1 MKDLGHGANVDN
13 MAKKFGKNE
22 NDIIDF
28 SSNVNPHII
37 SDLGKYVLEGLE
49 KSRSYPD
56 INYTNLRNN
65 ISDYIK
71 VDSELIIPGNGA
83 TEIIYLLMKSI
94 KRRLAILNPTFSE
107 YGRGAKLNNL
117 EIIDFH
123 LKEENN
129 FSIDLDEIQKNMDKF
144 DSLFVCNPNN
154 PNGKVKD
161 LNELLDLMIENDKL
175 LIVDETF
182 MEFVYE
188 DLGYKKEQILHA
200 TVHLDEETPHLHCVV
215 VPLIKKFD
223 KRTNTER
230 YTISKKQYIKDK
242 NHLSEL
248 QDKYHT
254 RLVNKGYDLER
265 GIKGSD
271 TKHQKVKE
279 FKKTTRYY
287 EQKVNNLNCRLD
299 NAINNFED
307 KMQTT
312 KNIPF
317 DKKHIILEKETFD
330 SMNNIIKETKNIM
343 NFQPKMEQLFNEV
356 NTFTKSHKALE
367 KENNNLQKEI
377 KSLTTR
383 NQNLKKENN
392 NLKLYIESILNTTM
406 ILIQMMYTIYQK
418 EQQRKMNYLIIQM
431 YLIITEIIK
440 YIIRIKMMISV

>member
-144 DSLFVCNPNN
+144 DSLFVFNPNN

-182 MEFVYE
+182 MEFVGEEEKYSLINKIE
-188 DLGYKKEQILHA
+188 QTPNLFILKAVTKFFGMPGLRLGYGVTSNKQIINNIYEYKEPWTINSFAENLSNY
-200 TVHLDEETPHLHCVV
+200 LFKDKEYINGSKDYYINERKFMLEELRKISRLKVYDTDTNFV
-215 VPLIKKFD
+215 LIKLDDDEANSLKLELFEKYNILIRDASNFIGLD
-223 KRTNTER
+223 K
-230 YTISKKQYIKDK
+230 SYI
-242 NHLSEL
+242 
-248 QDKYHT
+248 
-254 RLVNKGYDLER
+254 RV
-265 GIKGSD
+265 
-271 TKHQKVKE
+271 
-279 FKKTTRYY
+279 
-287 EQKVNNLNCRLD
+287 
-299 NAINNFED
+299 AI
-307 KMQTT
+307 
-312 KNIPF
+312 
-317 DKKHIILEKETFD
+317 
-330 SMNNIIKETKNIM
+330 
-343 NFQPKMEQLFNEV
+343 
-356 NTFTKSHKALE
+356 KSHNDNKVL
-367 KENNNLQKEI
+367 
-377 KSLTTR
+377 
-383 NQNLKKENN
+383 
-392 NLKLYIESILNTTM
+392 IESLRKIL
-406 ILIQMMYTIYQK
+406 
-418 EQQRKMNYLIIQM
+418 
-431 YLIITEIIK
+431 
-440 YIIRIKMMISV
+440 V

>member
-13 MAKKFGKNE
+13 MAKQFGKNE

-182 MEFVYE
+182 MEFVGEEEKYSLINRIE
-188 DLGYKKEQILHA
+188 QTPNLFILKAVTKFFGMPGLRLGYGVTSNKQIIKNIYEYKEPWTINSFAENLSNY
-200 TVHLDEETPHLHCVV
+200 LFKDKEYIKSSKDYYINERKFMLEELRKISRLKVYDTDTNFV
-215 VPLIKKFD
+215 LIKLKDGEANSLKLELFEKYNILIRDASNFIGLD
-223 KRTNTER
+223 K
-230 YTISKKQYIKDK
+230 SYI
-242 NHLSEL
+242 
-248 QDKYHT
+248 
-254 RLVNKGYDLER
+254 RV
-265 GIKGSD
+265 
-271 TKHQKVKE
+271 
-279 FKKTTRYY
+279 
-287 EQKVNNLNCRLD
+287 
-299 NAINNFED
+299 AI
-307 KMQTT
+307 
-312 KNIPF
+312 
-317 DKKHIILEKETFD
+317 
-330 SMNNIIKETKNIM
+330 
-343 NFQPKMEQLFNEV
+343 
-356 NTFTKSHKALE
+356 KSHDDNKVL
-367 KENNNLQKEI
+367 
-377 KSLTTR
+377 
-383 NQNLKKENN
+383 
-392 NLKLYIESILNTTM
+392 IESL
-406 ILIQMMYTIYQK
+406 
-418 EQQRKMNYLIIQM
+418 RKTLG
-431 YLIITEIIK
+431 
-440 YIIRIKMMISV
+440 

>member
-1 MKDLGHGANVDN
+1 MNINYAIFRSEPIYTLQDLAQIGSHNKREKKAYNSNPNIKIELSKNNIDIVPLSEKYIKGFYNLTKEYKKEHDERMKTEREDRKRTFNQMLNKSKNVIADELIFTASHTFFDN
-13 MAKKFGKNE
+13 MSNEDIKNWA
-22 NDIIDF
+22 N
-28 SSNVNPHII
+28 
-37 SDLGKYVLEGLE
+37 
-49 KSRSYPD
+49 
-56 INYTNLRNN
+56 T
-65 ISDYIK
+65 
-71 VDSELIIPGNGA
+71 
-83 TEIIYLLMKSI
+83 
-94 KRRLAILNPTFSE
+94 
-107 YGRGAKLNNL
+107 
-117 EIIDFH
+117 
-123 LKEENN
+123 
-129 FSIDLDEIQKNMDKF
+129 
-144 DSLFVCNPNN
+144 C
-154 PNGKVKD
+154 
-161 LNELLDLMIENDKL
+161 
-175 LIVDETF
+175 

-254 RLVNKGYDLER
+254 RLVNKGYNLER

-377 KSLTTR
+377 KSITTR

-392 NLKLYIESILNTTM
+392 NLKLYIESILNTIKKFFRHLLKIGNENT
-406 ILIQMMYTIYQK
+406 K
-418 EQQRKMNYLIIQM
+418 EATTKEIKNY
-431 YLIITEIIK
+431 YDNNDFDTNDV
-440 YIIRIKMMISV
+440 YNISKGTTKEDELFDYSNVPYYYRNNKVHNKDKNDDFSLGL

>member
-182 MEFVYE
+182 MEFVGEEEKYSLINKIE
-188 DLGYKKEQILHA
+188 QTPNLFILKAVTKFFGMPGLRLGYGVTSNKQIIKNIYEYKEPWTINSFAENLSNY
-200 TVHLDEETPHLHCVV
+200 LFKDKEYIKSSKDYYINERKFMLEELRKISRLKVYDTDTNFV
-215 VPLIKKFD
+215 LIKLDDDEANSLKLELFEKYNILIRDASNFIGLD
-223 KRTNTER
+223 K
-230 YTISKKQYIKDK
+230 SYI
-242 NHLSEL
+242 
-248 QDKYHT
+248 
-254 RLVNKGYDLER
+254 RV
-265 GIKGSD
+265 
-271 TKHQKVKE
+271 
-279 FKKTTRYY
+279 
-287 EQKVNNLNCRLD
+287 
-299 NAINNFED
+299 AI
-307 KMQTT
+307 
-312 KNIPF
+312 
-317 DKKHIILEKETFD
+317 
-330 SMNNIIKETKNIM
+330 
-343 NFQPKMEQLFNEV
+343 
-356 NTFTKSHKALE
+356 KSHNDNKVL
-367 KENNNLQKEI
+367 
-377 KSLTTR
+377 
-383 NQNLKKENN
+383 
-392 NLKLYIESILNTTM
+392 IESLRKIL
-406 ILIQMMYTIYQK
+406 
-418 EQQRKMNYLIIQM
+418 
-431 YLIITEIIK
+431 
-440 YIIRIKMMISV
+440 V

>member
-182 MEFVYE
+182 MEFVGEEEKYSLIKQTPNLFILKAVTKFFGMPGLR
-188 DLGYKKEQILHA
+188 LGYGVTSNKQIINNIYEYKEPWTINSFAENLSNY
-200 TVHLDEETPHLHCVV
+200 LFKDKEYINGSKDYYINERKFMLEELRKISRLKVYDTDTNFV
-215 VPLIKKFD
+215 LIKLDDDEANSLKLELFEKYNILIRDASNFIGLD
-223 KRTNTER
+223 K
-230 YTISKKQYIKDK
+230 SYI
-242 NHLSEL
+242 
-248 QDKYHT
+248 
-254 RLVNKGYDLER
+254 RV
-265 GIKGSD
+265 
-271 TKHQKVKE
+271 
-279 FKKTTRYY
+279 
-287 EQKVNNLNCRLD
+287 
-299 NAINNFED
+299 AI
-307 KMQTT
+307 
-312 KNIPF
+312 
-317 DKKHIILEKETFD
+317 
-330 SMNNIIKETKNIM
+330 
-343 NFQPKMEQLFNEV
+343 
-356 NTFTKSHKALE
+356 KSHNDNKVL
-367 KENNNLQKEI
+367 
-377 KSLTTR
+377 
-383 NQNLKKENN
+383 
-392 NLKLYIESILNTTM
+392 IESLRKIL
-406 ILIQMMYTIYQK
+406 
-418 EQQRKMNYLIIQM
+418 
-431 YLIITEIIK
+431 
-440 YIIRIKMMISV
+440 V

>member
-37 SDLGKYVLEGLE
+37 SVLGKYVLEGLE

-182 MEFVYE
+182 MEFVGEEEKYSLINKIE
-188 DLGYKKEQILHA
+188 QTPNLFILKAVTKFFGMPGLRLGYGVTSNKQIINNIYEYKEPWTINSFAENLSNY
-200 TVHLDEETPHLHCVV
+200 LFKDKEYINGSKDYYINERKFMLEELRKISRLKVYDTDTNFV
-215 VPLIKKFD
+215 LIKLDDDEANSLKLELFEKYNILIRDASNFIGLD
-223 KRTNTER
+223 K
-230 YTISKKQYIKDK
+230 SYI
-242 NHLSEL
+242 
-248 QDKYHT
+248 
-254 RLVNKGYDLER
+254 RV
-265 GIKGSD
+265 
-271 TKHQKVKE
+271 
-279 FKKTTRYY
+279 
-287 EQKVNNLNCRLD
+287 
-299 NAINNFED
+299 AI
-307 KMQTT
+307 
-312 KNIPF
+312 
-317 DKKHIILEKETFD
+317 
-330 SMNNIIKETKNIM
+330 
-343 NFQPKMEQLFNEV
+343 
-356 NTFTKSHKALE
+356 KSHNDNKVL
-367 KENNNLQKEI
+367 
-377 KSLTTR
+377 
-383 NQNLKKENN
+383 
-392 NLKLYIESILNTTM
+392 IESLRKIL
-406 ILIQMMYTIYQK
+406 
-418 EQQRKMNYLIIQM
+418 
-431 YLIITEIIK
+431 
-440 YIIRIKMMISV
+440 V

>member
-1 MKDLGHGANVDN
+1 MNINYAIFRSEPIYTLQDLAQIGSHNKREKKAYNSNPNIKIELSKNNIDIVPLSEKYIKGFYNLTKEYKKEHDERMKTEREDRKRTFNQMLNKSKNVIADELIFTASHTFFDN
-13 MAKKFGKNE
+13 MSNADIKNWA
-22 NDIIDF
+22 N
-28 SSNVNPHII
+28 
-37 SDLGKYVLEGLE
+37 
-49 KSRSYPD
+49 
-56 INYTNLRNN
+56 T
-65 ISDYIK
+65 
-71 VDSELIIPGNGA
+71 
-83 TEIIYLLMKSI
+83 
-94 KRRLAILNPTFSE
+94 
-107 YGRGAKLNNL
+107 
-117 EIIDFH
+117 
-123 LKEENN
+123 
-129 FSIDLDEIQKNMDKF
+129 
-144 DSLFVCNPNN
+144 C
-154 PNGKVKD
+154 
-161 LNELLDLMIENDKL
+161 
-175 LIVDETF
+175 

-254 RLVNKGYDLER
+254 RLVSKGYDLER

-392 NLKLYIESILNTTM
+392 NLKLYIESILNTIKKFFRHLLKIGNENT
-406 ILIQMMYTIYQK
+406 K
-418 EQQRKMNYLIIQM
+418 EATTKEIKNY
-431 YLIITEIIK
+431 YDNNYFDTNDV
-440 YIIRIKMMISV
+440 YNISKGTTKEDELFDYSNVPYYYRNNKVHNKDKNDDFSLGL

>member
-22 NDIIDF
+22 NAIIDF
-28 SSNVNPHII
+28 SSNVNSHII

-182 MEFVYE
+182 MEFVGEEEKYSLINKIE
-188 DLGYKKEQILHA
+188 QTPNLFILKAVTKFFGMPGLRLGYGVTSNKQIINNIYEYKEPWTINSFAENLSNY
-200 TVHLDEETPHLHCVV
+200 LFKDKEYINGSKDYYINERKFMLEELRKISRLKVYDTDTNFV
-215 VPLIKKFD
+215 LIKLDDDEANSLKLELFEKYNILIRDASNFIGLD
-223 KRTNTER
+223 K
-230 YTISKKQYIKDK
+230 SYI
-242 NHLSEL
+242 
-248 QDKYHT
+248 
-254 RLVNKGYDLER
+254 RV
-265 GIKGSD
+265 
-271 TKHQKVKE
+271 
-279 FKKTTRYY
+279 
-287 EQKVNNLNCRLD
+287 
-299 NAINNFED
+299 AI
-307 KMQTT
+307 
-312 KNIPF
+312 
-317 DKKHIILEKETFD
+317 
-330 SMNNIIKETKNIM
+330 
-343 NFQPKMEQLFNEV
+343 
-356 NTFTKSHKALE
+356 KSHNDNKVL
-367 KENNNLQKEI
+367 
-377 KSLTTR
+377 
-383 NQNLKKENN
+383 
-392 NLKLYIESILNTTM
+392 IESLRKIL
-406 ILIQMMYTIYQK
+406 
-418 EQQRKMNYLIIQM
+418 
-431 YLIITEIIK
+431 
-440 YIIRIKMMISV
+440 V

>member
-1 MKDLGHGANVDN
+1 MNINYAIFRSEPIYTLQDLAQIGSHNKREKKAYNSNPNIKIELSKNNIDIVPLSEKYIKGFYNLTKEYKKEHDERMKTEREDRKRTFNQMLNKSKNVIADELIFTASHTFFDN
-13 MAKKFGKNE
+13 MSNEDIKNWA
-22 NDIIDF
+22 N
-28 SSNVNPHII
+28 
-37 SDLGKYVLEGLE
+37 
-49 KSRSYPD
+49 
-56 INYTNLRNN
+56 T
-65 ISDYIK
+65 
-71 VDSELIIPGNGA
+71 
-83 TEIIYLLMKSI
+83 
-94 KRRLAILNPTFSE
+94 
-107 YGRGAKLNNL
+107 
-117 EIIDFH
+117 
-123 LKEENN
+123 
-129 FSIDLDEIQKNMDKF
+129 
-144 DSLFVCNPNN
+144 C
-154 PNGKVKD
+154 
-161 LNELLDLMIENDKL
+161 
-175 LIVDETF
+175 

-254 RLVNKGYDLER
+254 RLVNKGYNLER

-287 EQKVNNLNCRLD
+287 EQKVHNLNCRLD

-367 KENNNLQKEI
+367 KENNNLQKGI

-392 NLKLYIESILNTTM
+392 NLKLYIESILNTIKKFFRHLLKIGNENT
-406 ILIQMMYTIYQK
+406 K
-418 EQQRKMNYLIIQM
+418 EATTKEIKNY
-431 YLIITEIIK
+431 YDNNDFDTNDV
-440 YIIRIKMMISV
+440 YNISKGTTKEDELFDYSNVPYYYRNNKVHNKDKNDDFSLGL

>member
-1 MKDLGHGANVDN
+1 MNINYAIFRSEPIYTLQDLAQIGSHNKREKKAYNSNPNIKIELSKNNIDIVPLSEKYIKGFYNLTKEYKKEHDERMKTEREDRKRTFNQMLNKSKNVIADELIFTASHTFFDN
-13 MAKKFGKNE
+13 MSNEDIKNWA
-22 NDIIDF
+22 N
-28 SSNVNPHII
+28 
-37 SDLGKYVLEGLE
+37 
-49 KSRSYPD
+49 
-56 INYTNLRNN
+56 T
-65 ISDYIK
+65 
-71 VDSELIIPGNGA
+71 
-83 TEIIYLLMKSI
+83 
-94 KRRLAILNPTFSE
+94 
-107 YGRGAKLNNL
+107 
-117 EIIDFH
+117 
-123 LKEENN
+123 
-129 FSIDLDEIQKNMDKF
+129 
-144 DSLFVCNPNN
+144 C
-154 PNGKVKD
+154 
-161 LNELLDLMIENDKL
+161 
-175 LIVDETF
+175 

-299 NAINNFED
+299 NAINNFEN

-343 NFQPKMEQLFNEV
+343 NFQPKIEQLFNEV

-392 NLKLYIESILNTTM
+392 NLKLYIESILNTIKKFFRHLLKIGNENT
-406 ILIQMMYTIYQK
+406 K
-418 EQQRKMNYLIIQM
+418 EATTKEIKNY
-431 YLIITEIIK
+431 YDNNDFDTNDV
-440 YIIRIKMMISV
+440 YNISKGTTKEDELFDYSNVPYYYRNNKVHNKDKNDDFSLGL

>member
-1 MKDLGHGANVDN
+1 MNINYAIFRSEPIYTLQDLAQIGSHNKREKKAYNSNPNIKIELSKNNIDIVPLSEKYIKGFYNLTKEYKKEHDERMKTEREDRKRTFNQMLNKSKNVIADELIFTASHTFFDN
-13 MAKKFGKNE
+13 MSNANIKNWA
-22 NDIIDF
+22 N
-28 SSNVNPHII
+28 
-37 SDLGKYVLEGLE
+37 
-49 KSRSYPD
+49 
-56 INYTNLRNN
+56 T
-65 ISDYIK
+65 
-71 VDSELIIPGNGA
+71 
-83 TEIIYLLMKSI
+83 
-94 KRRLAILNPTFSE
+94 
-107 YGRGAKLNNL
+107 
-117 EIIDFH
+117 
-123 LKEENN
+123 
-129 FSIDLDEIQKNMDKF
+129 
-144 DSLFVCNPNN
+144 C
-154 PNGKVKD
+154 
-161 LNELLDLMIENDKL
+161 
-175 LIVDETF
+175 

-200 TVHLDEETPHLHCVV
+200 IVHLDEETPHLHCVV
-215 VPLIKKFD
+215 IPLIKKFD

-265 GIKGSD
+265 GIKGRD

-299 NAINNFED
+299 NAINNFEN

-392 NLKLYIESILNTTM
+392 NLKLYIESILNTIKKFFRHLLKIGNENT
-406 ILIQMMYTIYQK
+406 K
-418 EQQRKMNYLIIQM
+418 EATTKEIKNY
-431 YLIITEIIK
+431 YDNDDFDTNDV
-440 YIIRIKMMISV
+440 YNISKGTTKEDELFDYSNVPYYYRNDKAHNKNKNDDFSLGL

>member
-1 MKDLGHGANVDN
+1 MNINYAIFRSEPIYTLQDLSQIGSHNKREKKAYNSNPNIKIELSKNNIDIVPLSEKYIKGFYNLTKEYKKEHDERMKTEREDRKRTFNQMLNKSKNVIADELIFTASHTFFDN
-13 MAKKFGKNE
+13 MSNEDIKNWA
-22 NDIIDF
+22 N
-28 SSNVNPHII
+28 
-37 SDLGKYVLEGLE
+37 
-49 KSRSYPD
+49 
-56 INYTNLRNN
+56 T
-65 ISDYIK
+65 
-71 VDSELIIPGNGA
+71 
-83 TEIIYLLMKSI
+83 
-94 KRRLAILNPTFSE
+94 
-107 YGRGAKLNNL
+107 
-117 EIIDFH
+117 
-123 LKEENN
+123 
-129 FSIDLDEIQKNMDKF
+129 
-144 DSLFVCNPNN
+144 C
-154 PNGKVKD
+154 
-161 LNELLDLMIENDKL
+161 
-175 LIVDETF
+175 

-392 NLKLYIESILNTTM
+392 NLKLYIESILNTIKKFFRHLLKIGNENT
-406 ILIQMMYTIYQK
+406 K
-418 EQQRKMNYLIIQM
+418 EATTKEIKNY
-431 YLIITEIIK
+431 YDNNDFDTNDV
-440 YIIRIKMMISV
+440 YSISKGTTKEDELFDYSNVPYYYRNNKVHNKDKNDDFSLGL

>member
-1 MKDLGHGANVDN
+1 MNINYAIFRSEPIYTLQDLAQIGSHNKREKKAYNSNPNIKIELSKNNIDIVPLSEKYIKGFYNLTKEYKKEHDERMKTEREDRKRTFNQMLNKSKNVIADELIFTASHTFFDN
-13 MAKKFGKNE
+13 MSNEDIKNWA
-22 NDIIDF
+22 N
-28 SSNVNPHII
+28 
-37 SDLGKYVLEGLE
+37 
-49 KSRSYPD
+49 
-56 INYTNLRNN
+56 T
-65 ISDYIK
+65 
-71 VDSELIIPGNGA
+71 
-83 TEIIYLLMKSI
+83 
-94 KRRLAILNPTFSE
+94 
-107 YGRGAKLNNL
+107 
-117 EIIDFH
+117 
-123 LKEENN
+123 
-129 FSIDLDEIQKNMDKF
+129 
-144 DSLFVCNPNN
+144 C
-154 PNGKVKD
+154 
-161 LNELLDLMIENDKL
+161 
-175 LIVDETF
+175 

-299 NAINNFED
+299 NAINNFEN

-392 NLKLYIESILNTTM
+392 NLKLYIESILNTIKKFFRHLLKIGNENT
-406 ILIQMMYTIYQK
+406 K
-418 EQQRKMNYLIIQM
+418 EATTKEIKNY
-431 YLIITEIIK
+431 YDNNDFDTNDV
-440 YIIRIKMMISV
+440 YNISKGTTKEDELFDYSNVPYYYRNNKVHNKDKNDDFSLGL

>member
-1 MKDLGHGANVDN
+1 MNINYAIFRSEPIYTLQDLAQIGSHNKREKKAYNSNPNIKIELSKNNIDIVPLSEKYIKGFYNLTKEYKKEHDERMKTEREDRKRTFNQMLNKSKNVIADELIFTASHTFFDN
-13 MAKKFGKNE
+13 MSNEDIKNWA
-22 NDIIDF
+22 N
-28 SSNVNPHII
+28 
-37 SDLGKYVLEGLE
+37 
-49 KSRSYPD
+49 
-56 INYTNLRNN
+56 T
-65 ISDYIK
+65 
-71 VDSELIIPGNGA
+71 
-83 TEIIYLLMKSI
+83 
-94 KRRLAILNPTFSE
+94 
-107 YGRGAKLNNL
+107 
-117 EIIDFH
+117 
-123 LKEENN
+123 
-129 FSIDLDEIQKNMDKF
+129 
-144 DSLFVCNPNN
+144 C
-154 PNGKVKD
+154 
-161 LNELLDLMIENDKL
+161 
-175 LIVDETF
+175 

-343 NFQPKMEQLFNEV
+343 NFQPKIEQLFNEV

-392 NLKLYIESILNTTM
+392 NLKLYIESILNTIKKFFRHLLKIGNENT
-406 ILIQMMYTIYQK
+406 K
-418 EQQRKMNYLIIQM
+418 EATTKEIKNY
-431 YLIITEIIK
+431 YDNNDFDTNDV
-440 YIIRIKMMISV
+440 YNISKGTTKEDELFDYSNVPYYYRNNKVHNKDKNDDFSLGL

>member
-144 DSLFVCNPNN
+144 DSLFICNPNN

-182 MEFVYE
+182 MEFVGEEEKYSLINKIE
-188 DLGYKKEQILHA
+188 QTSNLFILKAVTKFFGMPGLRLGYGVTSNKQIIKNIYEYKEPWTINSFAENLSNYLFKDKEYINGSKDYYINERKFIL
-200 TVHLDEETPHLHCVV
+200 EELRKISRLKVYDTDTNFV
-215 VPLIKKFD
+215 LIKLDDDEANSLKLELFEKYNILIRDASNFIGLD
-223 KRTNTER
+223 K
-230 YTISKKQYIKDK
+230 SYI
-242 NHLSEL
+242 
-248 QDKYHT
+248 
-254 RLVNKGYDLER
+254 RV
-265 GIKGSD
+265 
-271 TKHQKVKE
+271 
-279 FKKTTRYY
+279 
-287 EQKVNNLNCRLD
+287 
-299 NAINNFED
+299 AI
-307 KMQTT
+307 
-312 KNIPF
+312 
-317 DKKHIILEKETFD
+317 
-330 SMNNIIKETKNIM
+330 
-343 NFQPKMEQLFNEV
+343 
-356 NTFTKSHKALE
+356 KSHNDNKVL
-367 KENNNLQKEI
+367 
-377 KSLTTR
+377 
-383 NQNLKKENN
+383 
-392 NLKLYIESILNTTM
+392 IESLRKIL
-406 ILIQMMYTIYQK
+406 
-418 EQQRKMNYLIIQM
+418 
-431 YLIITEIIK
+431 
-440 YIIRIKMMISV
+440 V

>member
-1 MKDLGHGANVDN
+1 MNINYAIFRSEPIYTLQDLAQIGSHNKREKKAYNSNLNIKIELSKNNIDIVPLSEKYIKGFYNLTKEYKKEHDERMKTEREDRKRTFNQMLNKSKNVIADELIFTASHTFFDN
-13 MAKKFGKNE
+13 MSNADIKNWA
-22 NDIIDF
+22 N
-28 SSNVNPHII
+28 
-37 SDLGKYVLEGLE
+37 
-49 KSRSYPD
+49 
-56 INYTNLRNN
+56 T
-65 ISDYIK
+65 
-71 VDSELIIPGNGA
+71 
-83 TEIIYLLMKSI
+83 
-94 KRRLAILNPTFSE
+94 
-107 YGRGAKLNNL
+107 
-117 EIIDFH
+117 
-123 LKEENN
+123 
-129 FSIDLDEIQKNMDKF
+129 
-144 DSLFVCNPNN
+144 C
-154 PNGKVKD
+154 
-161 LNELLDLMIENDKL
+161 
-175 LIVDETF
+175 

-200 TVHLDEETPHLHCVV
+200 IVHLDEETPHLHCVV
-215 VPLIKKFD
+215 IPLIKKFD

-299 NAINNFED
+299 NAINNFEN

-392 NLKLYIESILNTTM
+392 NLKLYIESILNTIKKFFRHLLKIGNENT
-406 ILIQMMYTIYQK
+406 K
-418 EQQRKMNYLIIQM
+418 EATTKEIKNY
-431 YLIITEIIK
+431 YDNDDFDTNDV
-440 YIIRIKMMISV
+440 YNISKGTTKEDELFDYSNIPYYYRNDKAHNKNKNDDFSLGL

>member
-1 MKDLGHGANVDN
+1 MNINYAIFRSEPIYTLQDLAQIGSHNKREKKAYNSNPNIKIELSKNNIDIVPLSEKYIKGFYNLTKEYKKEHDERMKTEREDRKRTFNQMLNKSKNVIADELIFTASHTFFDN
-13 MAKKFGKNE
+13 MSNADIKNWA
-22 NDIIDF
+22 N
-28 SSNVNPHII
+28 
-37 SDLGKYVLEGLE
+37 
-49 KSRSYPD
+49 
-56 INYTNLRNN
+56 T
-65 ISDYIK
+65 
-71 VDSELIIPGNGA
+71 
-83 TEIIYLLMKSI
+83 
-94 KRRLAILNPTFSE
+94 
-107 YGRGAKLNNL
+107 
-117 EIIDFH
+117 
-123 LKEENN
+123 
-129 FSIDLDEIQKNMDKF
+129 
-144 DSLFVCNPNN
+144 C
-154 PNGKVKD
+154 
-161 LNELLDLMIENDKL
+161 
-175 LIVDETF
+175 

-200 TVHLDEETPHLHCVV
+200 IVHLDEETPHLHCVV
-215 VPLIKKFD
+215 IPLIKKFD

-299 NAINNFED
+299 NAINNFEN

-392 NLKLYIESILNTTM
+392 NLKLYIESILNTIKKFFRHLLKIGNENT
-406 ILIQMMYTIYQK
+406 K
-418 EQQRKMNYLIIQM
+418 EATTKEIKNY
-431 YLIITEIIK
+431 YDNDDFDTNDV
-440 YIIRIKMMISV
+440 YNISKGTTKEDELFDYSNVPYYYRNDKAHNKNKNDDFSLGL

>member
-13 MAKKFGKNE
+13 MAKQFGKNE

-65 ISDYIK
+65 ISKYIN

-94 KRRLAILNPTFSE
+94 NKRIAILNPTFSE

-117 EIIDFH
+117 EVIDFH

-182 MEFVYE
+182 MEFVGEEEKYTLINRINE
-188 DLGYKKEQILHA
+188 TDKLFILKAVTKFFGMPGLRLGYGVTSNEQIIRNIYEYKEPWTINSFAENLSNY
-200 TVHLDEETPHLHCVV
+200 LF
-215 VPLIKKFD
+215 KD
-223 KRTNTER
+223 KE
-230 YTISKKQYIKDK
+230 YIHSSKKYYIGERKFMLQELRNIQKLKVYDTDTNFILMKLKDGESNWLK
-242 NHLSEL
+242 LEL
-248 QDKYHT
+248 FKRYDILI
-254 RLVNKGYDLER
+254 RDASNFIGLNKGYFR
-265 GIKGSD
+265 VAIKG
-271 TKHQKVKE
+271 HE
-279 FKKTTRYY
+279 
-287 EQKVNNLNCRLD
+287 D
-299 NAINNFED
+299 N
-307 KMQTT
+307 
-312 KNIPF
+312 
-317 DKKHIILEKETFD
+317 
-330 SMNNIIKETKNIM
+330 
-343 NFQPKMEQLFNEV
+343 
-356 NTFTKSHKALE
+356 KALIKAL
-367 KENNNLQKEI
+367 KEVLE
-377 KSLTTR
+377 
-383 NQNLKKENN
+383 
-392 NLKLYIESILNTTM
+392 
-406 ILIQMMYTIYQK
+406 
-418 EQQRKMNYLIIQM
+418 
-431 YLIITEIIK
+431 
-440 YIIRIKMMISV
+440 

>member
-1 MKDLGHGANVDN
+1 MNINYAIFRSEPIYTLQDLAQIGSHNKREKKAYNSNPNIKIELSKNNIDIVPLSEKYIKGFYNLTKEYKKEHDERMKTEREDRKRTFNQMLNKSKNVIADELIFTASHTFFDN
-13 MAKKFGKNE
+13 MSNADIKNWA
-22 NDIIDF
+22 N
-28 SSNVNPHII
+28 
-37 SDLGKYVLEGLE
+37 
-49 KSRSYPD
+49 
-56 INYTNLRNN
+56 T
-65 ISDYIK
+65 
-71 VDSELIIPGNGA
+71 
-83 TEIIYLLMKSI
+83 
-94 KRRLAILNPTFSE
+94 
-107 YGRGAKLNNL
+107 
-117 EIIDFH
+117 
-123 LKEENN
+123 
-129 FSIDLDEIQKNMDKF
+129 
-144 DSLFVCNPNN
+144 C
-154 PNGKVKD
+154 
-161 LNELLDLMIENDKL
+161 
-175 LIVDETF
+175 

-200 TVHLDEETPHLHCVV
+200 IVHLDEETPHLHCIVI
-215 VPLIKKFD
+215 PLIKKFD

-299 NAINNFED
+299 NAINNFEN

-317 DKKHIILEKETFD
+317 DKKHIILEKDTFD

-392 NLKLYIESILNTTM
+392 NLKLYIESILNTIKKFFRHLLKIGNENT
-406 ILIQMMYTIYQK
+406 K
-418 EQQRKMNYLIIQM
+418 EATTKEIKNY
-431 YLIITEIIK
+431 YDNNDFDTNDV
-440 YIIRIKMMISV
+440 YNISKGTTKEDELFDYSNVPYYYRNNKVHNKDKNDDFSLGL

>member
-1 MKDLGHGANVDN
+1 MNINYAIFRSEPIYTLQDLAQIGSHNKREKKAYNSNPNIKIELSKNNIDIVPLSEKYIKGFYNLTKEYKKEHDERMKTEREDRKRTFNQMLNKSKNVIADELIFTASHTFFDN
-13 MAKKFGKNE
+13 MSNADIKNWA
-22 NDIIDF
+22 N
-28 SSNVNPHII
+28 
-37 SDLGKYVLEGLE
+37 
-49 KSRSYPD
+49 
-56 INYTNLRNN
+56 T
-65 ISDYIK
+65 
-71 VDSELIIPGNGA
+71 
-83 TEIIYLLMKSI
+83 
-94 KRRLAILNPTFSE
+94 
-107 YGRGAKLNNL
+107 
-117 EIIDFH
+117 
-123 LKEENN
+123 
-129 FSIDLDEIQKNMDKF
+129 
-144 DSLFVCNPNN
+144 C
-154 PNGKVKD
+154 
-161 LNELLDLMIENDKL
+161 
-175 LIVDETF
+175 

-200 TVHLDEETPHLHCVV
+200 IVHLDEETPHLHCVV
-215 VPLIKKFD
+215 IPLIKKFD

-299 NAINNFED
+299 NAINNFEN

-392 NLKLYIESILNTTM
+392 NLKLYIESILNTIKKFFRHLLKIGNENT
-406 ILIQMMYTIYQK
+406 K
-418 EQQRKMNYLIIQM
+418 EATTKEIKNY
-431 YLIITEIIK
+431 YDNNDFDTNDV
-440 YIIRIKMMISV
+440 YNISKGTTKEDELFDYSNVPYYYRNNKVHNKDKNDDFSLGL

>member
-37 SDLGKYVLEGLE
+37 SDLGQYVLEGLE

-182 MEFVYE
+182 MEFVGEEEKYSLINKIE
-188 DLGYKKEQILHA
+188 QTPNLFILKAVTKFFGMPGLRLGYGVTSNKQIINNIYEYKEPWTINSFAENLSNY
-200 TVHLDEETPHLHCVV
+200 LFKDKEYINGSKDYYINERKFMLEELRKISRLKVYDTDTNFV
-215 VPLIKKFD
+215 LIKLDDDEANSLKLELFEKYNILIRDASNFIGLD
-223 KRTNTER
+223 K
-230 YTISKKQYIKDK
+230 SYI
-242 NHLSEL
+242 
-248 QDKYHT
+248 
-254 RLVNKGYDLER
+254 RV
-265 GIKGSD
+265 
-271 TKHQKVKE
+271 
-279 FKKTTRYY
+279 
-287 EQKVNNLNCRLD
+287 
-299 NAINNFED
+299 AI
-307 KMQTT
+307 
-312 KNIPF
+312 
-317 DKKHIILEKETFD
+317 
-330 SMNNIIKETKNIM
+330 
-343 NFQPKMEQLFNEV
+343 
-356 NTFTKSHKALE
+356 KSHNDNKVL
-367 KENNNLQKEI
+367 
-377 KSLTTR
+377 
-383 NQNLKKENN
+383 
-392 NLKLYIESILNTTM
+392 IESLRKIL
-406 ILIQMMYTIYQK
+406 
-418 EQQRKMNYLIIQM
+418 
-431 YLIITEIIK
+431 
-440 YIIRIKMMISV
+440 V

>member
-144 DSLFVCNPNN
+144 DSLFICNPNN

-182 MEFVYE
+182 MEFVGEEEKYSLINKIKQTPNLFILKAVTKFFGMPGLR
-188 DLGYKKEQILHA
+188 LGYGVTSNKQIIKNIYEYKEPWTINSFAENLSNY
-200 TVHLDEETPHLHCVV
+200 LFKDNEYINGSKDYYINERKFMLEELRKISRLKVYDTDTNFV
-215 VPLIKKFD
+215 LIKLDDDEANSLKLELFEKYNILIRDASNFIGLD
-223 KRTNTER
+223 K
-230 YTISKKQYIKDK
+230 SYI
-242 NHLSEL
+242 
-248 QDKYHT
+248 
-254 RLVNKGYDLER
+254 RV
-265 GIKGSD
+265 
-271 TKHQKVKE
+271 
-279 FKKTTRYY
+279 
-287 EQKVNNLNCRLD
+287 
-299 NAINNFED
+299 AI
-307 KMQTT
+307 
-312 KNIPF
+312 
-317 DKKHIILEKETFD
+317 
-330 SMNNIIKETKNIM
+330 
-343 NFQPKMEQLFNEV
+343 
-356 NTFTKSHKALE
+356 KSHNDNKVL
-367 KENNNLQKEI
+367 
-377 KSLTTR
+377 
-383 NQNLKKENN
+383 
-392 NLKLYIESILNTTM
+392 IESLRKIL
-406 ILIQMMYTIYQK
+406 
-418 EQQRKMNYLIIQM
+418 
-431 YLIITEIIK
+431 
-440 YIIRIKMMISV
+440 V